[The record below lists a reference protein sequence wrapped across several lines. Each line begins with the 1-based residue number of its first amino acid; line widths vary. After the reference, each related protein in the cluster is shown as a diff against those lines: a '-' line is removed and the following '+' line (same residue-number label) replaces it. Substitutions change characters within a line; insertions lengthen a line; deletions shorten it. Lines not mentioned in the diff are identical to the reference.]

1 MPQQKLQLR
10 FSQVVRD
17 AGLTE
22 AQLISPEGYKILKF
36 STLDSTNAE
45 ALRSGAPV
53 GHVYIADTQ
62 TEGRGRHGRVWHS
75 RSGNLHMSLCIVVP
89 GNRAPGQ
96 LAFVAGLSVFDA
108 ISELAPSLSFSLKW
122 PNDILINGK
131 KIAGILIEAAEDN
144 KHVVGIGIN
153 LRFSPR
159 SVEVR
164 YPTTDLAAETGT
176 DCTTDQCT
184 ERVCFHFGRW
194 YARWLAEGFEPLRA
208 VWLASGY
215 DVGEIITV
223 SNNKELIE
231 GRFEGLNDDGA
242 LLLKDEEGV
251 CQVITAGD
259 VMFSKKD

>member
-17 AGLTE
+17 SGLTE
-22 AQLISPEGYKILKF
+22 AQLISPHGYKILKF
-36 STLDSTNAE
+36 STLDSTNSE

-62 TEGRGRHGRVWHS
+62 TEGRGRLGRVWHS
-75 RSGNLHMSLCIVVP
+75 TPGNLHMTLCAVVP

-108 ISELAPSLSFSLKW
+108 VSELAPSLSFSLKW

-144 KHVVGIGIN
+144 KYVVGIGIN
-153 LRFSPR
+153 IRFSPS

-164 YPTTDLAAETGT
+164 YPTTDLMAESGT
-176 DCTTDQCT
+176 DCTTDRCA
-184 ERVCFHFGRW
+184 EVVCFHFERW

-208 VWLASGY
+208 VWLGSGN
-215 DVGEIITV
+215 DVGEIIKV
-223 SNNKELIE
+223 SNNKELIK
-231 GRFEGLNDDGA
+231 GRFEGLDDDGA
-242 LLLKDEEGV
+242 LLLKDEDGV
-251 CQVITAGD
+251 CQVIAAGD